1 MTLQRQLAT
10 LAVGVQAAAAGVWW
24 AALYARPGLRAYF
37 RPALAPDATLLA
49 FAFPDLLLF
58 TMAGLLA
65 AVGLWRQRRW
75 AWPLLLVHSGAALY
89 AAFYC
94 VSLALLTG
102 EATAAAVLMAPS
114 LVILPFAVWITRPR

>member
-24 AALYARPGLRAYF
+24 VALSARPGLRACF

-58 TMAGLLA
+58 TLVGLLA
-65 AVGLWRQRRW
+65 AIGLWRRRPW

-89 AAFYC
+89 AALYC
-94 VSLALLTG
+94 LSLAFLTG
-102 EATAAAVLMAPS
+102 EAMAAAILMAPS
-114 LVILPFAVWITRPR
+114 LVILPAAVWITRPR